1 MGKKFL
7 LTAAILGCVLLAAGG
22 MLRMT
27 GGEIVTENKQSMQG
41 ALAGVRVCIDPGH
54 GGYDGGAVGR
64 DSGVKE
70 KAVNLAWAKT
80 LKAALEKEGAQV
92 TLTRSEDVALAEE
105 GKERKRRDLQERVDR
120 AQNADI
126 FLSLHMNE
134 YPDRSQSG
142 PQVFYTEG
150 NEKGRLLAGALQES
164 MNEALSPVRPRSAH
178 KGDYYVLRHQQNACV
193 LIECGFL
200 SNEKEEALLMD
211 AAYRERAAESI
222 LRGVAQYLR
231 LRENLANG
239 A

>member
-7 LTAAILGCVLLAAGG
+7 LTAVVLGCVLLAAGG
-22 MLRMT
+22 MLRLSKE
-27 GGEIVTENKQSMQG
+27 EIVTENKQSPLG
-41 ALAGVRVCIDPGH
+41 ALTGVKVCIDPGH

-64 DSGVKE
+64 ESGVKE

-80 LKAALEKEGAQV
+80 LKAALEKEGARV
-92 TLTRSEDVALAEE
+92 TLTRDEDVALADE
-105 GKERKRRDLQERVDR
+105 GKERKRRDLQARVDM
-120 AQNADI
+120 AQNADV

-134 YPDRSQSG
+134 YHDRSQAG

-178 KGDYYVLRHQQNACV
+178 RGDYYVLRNQQNACV

-200 SNEKEEALLMD
+200 SNANEEKLLLD
-211 AAYRERAAESI
+211 AAYREKAAQSI
-222 LRGVAQYLR
+222 VSGVAQYLR